1 MRLTRIYQPGAFT
14 PGEIIPLSAA
24 ASQHVGRVLRM
35 NVGDIITL
43 FNGNNFEYQSKIVT
57 INKREISVIIETSM
71 YLSRESNLT
80 INLAQGI
87 SKGDKMDF
95 VIQKAIEL
103 GVTNIIPI
111 LSERCVV
118 NLSAERLS
126 KKHKQWQ
133 DQTISAC
140 EQCGR
145 NFIPT
150 IYEPIKFN
158 NFLETCNSSNKFVLS
173 PIAEK
178 SWHDYKDIDTE
189 VTILIGPEGGL
200 SHQELKLSEKF
211 NFNPV
216 NLGPRILRTET
227 AAITTVSIIQTLF
240 GDI

>member
-1 MRLTRIYQPGAFT
+1 MRLTRIYQPGEFT
-14 PGEIIPLSAA
+14 PGEIIPLSEA

-35 NVGDIITL
+35 EIGDNVTL
-43 FNGNNFEYQSKIVT
+43 FNGNNFECLSKIVT
-57 INKREISVIIETSM
+57 INKREVSVVIETRT
-71 YLSRESNLT
+71 YLSRESSLT

-118 NLSAERLS
+118 NLSQERMS

-145 NFIPT
+145 NFIPK
-150 IYEPIKFN
+150 IFEPCKIT
-158 NFLETCNSSNKFVLS
+158 NFLENCNSSNKFVLS
-173 PIAEK
+173 PTAPN
-178 SWHDYKDIDTE
+178 SWHSYTNIEKE

-200 SHQELKLSEKF
+200 SSQEVELAEKF
-211 NFNPV
+211 NFNPI

-227 AAITTVSIIQTLF
+227 AAITTISIIQTLF